1 MKYLVIRAVTTWALS
16 LGLVLVQPQTVR
28 RSGSSVPPDPLPSDA
43 PAWLLLEL
51 FIQTLSIVSAKY
63 VLKIVFHE

>member
-16 LGLVLVQPQTVR
+16 LGLVLAPQTVR
-28 RSGSSVPPDPLPSDA
+28 RSGSSVLPDPLPSDA